1 MKICAFTGHRPKSFS
16 FGDNE
21 NHPDCIQLKQVLR
34 NQIERLY
41 FEGFTHFIT
50 GCAMGVD
57 IWAGEIVLD
66 LMQRHA
72 NMELICVIPFQ
83 GQESQ
88 WNKKDRKRIPI

>member
-1 MKICAFTGHRPKSFS
+1 MKFFKIYCIGVVNMKICAFTGHRPKSFS

-57 IWAGEIVLD
+57 IWAYMGW
-66 LMQRHA
+66 R
-72 NMELICVIPFQ
+72 NC
-83 GQESQ
+83 S
-88 WNKKDRKRIPI
+88 